1 MKPRSAKA
9 KGRRFTQEVAV
20 QIAEALG
27 LHEDDVRAVPTGVTG
42 PDLWLSPAAIDR
54 FPFAVEAKCQES
66 LNVWAAL
73 EQAQGHA
80 EGTSLMPLL
89 LFRRNRSEPFAV
101 LRFEDFL
108 KLAGSAD

>member
-9 KGRRFTQEVAV
+9 KGRRFTQEIAT
-20 QIAEALG
+20 QIAAALG
-27 LHEDDVRAVPTGVTG
+27 LADEDVRAVPTGVNG
-42 PDLWLSPAAIDR
+42 PDLWLSPAAMDR
-54 FPFAVEAKCQES
+54 FPFAVEAKCQEA
-66 LNVWAAL
+66 LNIWSAL

-101 LRFEDFL
+101 LRLEDFL
-108 KLAGSAD
+108 RLAKQAE